1 MQKEKYYR
9 MRKELVWGAGILA
22 ALLLFSTA
30 FGKMEDT
37 ADMPQ
42 QEEFTPMEFKELP
55 AVQSELSDP
64 EGCYLCGTAKERLM
78 GYFRQFDDLGVI
90 CVNQWYV
97 LDMGILGQD
106 MPDGEKNGTRTAMTG
121 TGEGGDFFSS
131 TQIPSRGISTVEVRY
146 GEDSIL
152 DVQKA
157 KTILCQ
163 KCLDRLLSVMET
175 YGPEGEEPKP
185 RNLCLVDFQTLELY
199 CLQEQ
204 YASYYIRDYYVR
216 LDRQRTGWRLRR
228 FMRRSGIDGIFRGKS
243 GRLPLCYPV
252 PMWYDESIL
261 REGSGIG
268 CRSRNVRWM

>member
-1 MQKEKYYR
+1 MQKGKYYR

-22 ALLLFSTA
+22 ALLLFFTA
-30 FGKMEDT
+30 FGKMKDT
-37 ADMPQ
+37 ADMLQ
-42 QEEFTPMEFKELP
+42 QEEFTSMEYKELP
-55 AVQSELSDP
+55 AVQSELSDS
-64 EGCYLCGTAKERLM
+64 EGCYLCGTAQESLM

-152 DVQKA
+152 DV
-157 KTILCQ
+157 KTVKKVLCQ
-163 KCLDRLLSVMET
+163 KCLDKLLSVMET

-185 RNLCLVDFQTLELY
+185 RDLCLVDFQTLELY
-199 CLQEQ
+199 SLQEQ
-204 YASYYIRDYYVR
+204 YTRYYIRDYYVR
-216 LDRQRTGWRLRR
+216 LDQTE
-228 FMRRSGIDGIFRGKS
+228 DGMEIEAVYAPER
-243 GRLPLCYPV
+243 
-252 PMWYDESIL
+252 D
-261 REGSGIG
+261 
-268 CRSRNVRWM
+268 